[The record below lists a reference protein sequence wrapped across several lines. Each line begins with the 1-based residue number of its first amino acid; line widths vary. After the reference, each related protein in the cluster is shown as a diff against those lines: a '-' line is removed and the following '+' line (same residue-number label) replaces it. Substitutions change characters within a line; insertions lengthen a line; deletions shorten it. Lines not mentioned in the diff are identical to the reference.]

1 MMSAGHARFEACSWR
16 RTRTG
21 VVPAMR
27 RSEWRSAGAGA
38 ASAEGREQ
46 RERRD
51 EEHRAERPG
60 LPAGLREHDEAG
72 TVQRV
77 DQY

>member
-1 MMSAGHARFEACSWR
+1 VRLGLAGD
-16 RTRTG
+16 
-21 VVPAMR
+21 
-27 RSEWRSAGAGA
+27 GAGA
-38 ASAEGREQ
+38 ASGEGREQ